1 MGQIEVVFYQDDDG
15 SVPALDALQKFAQTE
30 PKVAD
35 KFQALIE
42 VLADRGF
49 NIRRPMADHLRDKI
63 YELRGKVKGINH
75 RVLYFYGGEKIAIL
89 SHHLVKEKKIPPK
102 AIDLDIQRRKKF
114 LNNPHKHTF
123 VDEE

>member
-1 MGQIEVVFYQDDDG
+1 MVQVEVVFYQDDDG
-15 SVPALDALQKFAQTE
+15 SVPALDALLEFAKTE

-42 VLADRGF
+42 ALADRGF
-49 NIRRPMADHLRDKI
+49 NLRRPMADQLRDKI

-75 RVLYFYGGEKIAIL
+75 RILYFYGGEKIAVL
-89 SHHLVKEKKIPPK
+89 SHHLTKEKRIPIK
-102 AIDLDIQRRKKF
+102 EIDLAIKRRNKF
-114 LNNPHKHTF
+114 LDNPQKHTF